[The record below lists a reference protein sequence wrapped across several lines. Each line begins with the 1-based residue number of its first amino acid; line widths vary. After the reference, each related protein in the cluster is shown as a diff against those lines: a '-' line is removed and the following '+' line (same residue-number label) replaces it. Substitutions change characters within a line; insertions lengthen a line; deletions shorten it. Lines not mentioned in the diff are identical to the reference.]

1 MIYVTTKPFLSI
13 TGLCIKAYKSD
24 ESGKLFI
31 NLCQTPD
38 ILAPRA
44 LTESELMEILESER
58 PDAFKIPMSISECY
72 DVKDKAGNKAT
83 ACDIAINDKFFQKI
97 LQSPLFSNFLT
108 ALMFEAIDDKY
119 KIKCMED
126 SWTILKN
133 LKAMTSGNLKSHR
146 IENRDNDQV
155 RQYYE
160 EEKPKSLIEEIGD
173 SDAQLLR
180 RGKVLPA
187 KSLSTYAPDPLKVKI
202 SEANYKKPD
211 YRLIKKV
218 DDSKNIQLI
227 AEFHLPDVTS
237 ANEIVLD
244 VGPDRIVVEARKKNY
259 LIEGFL
265 VDYEIKGDQVHSNY
279 DYGRSVLTVNLPVE
293 CI

>member
-1 MIYVTTKPFLSI
+1 M
-13 TGLCIKAYKSD
+13 CIKAYKAD

-31 NLCQTPD
+31 NLCQTSD

-44 LTESELMEILESER
+44 LTEGELLEILESES

-72 DVKDKAGNKAT
+72 DVKDKSGNKAT
-83 ACDIAINDKFFQKI
+83 ACDIAINDKFFEKI
-97 LQSPLFSNFLT
+97 LQSQLFSNFLT

-133 LKAMTSGNLKSHR
+133 LKAMTNGNLKSHR

-180 RGKVLPA
+180 SGKVLPA

>member
-1 MIYVTTKPFLSI
+1 M
-13 TGLCIKAYKSD
+13 CIKAYKAD

-31 NLCQTPD
+31 NLCQTSD

-44 LTESELMEILESER
+44 LTEGELLEILESES

-72 DVKDKAGNKAT
+72 DVKDKSGNKAT
-83 ACDIAINDKFFQKI
+83 ACDIAINDKFFEKI
-97 LQSPLFSNFLT
+97 LQSQLFSNFLT

>member
-1 MIYVTTKPFLSI
+1 MLILSLSI
-13 TGLCIKAYKSD
+13 TGLCIKAYKAD
-24 ESGKLFI
+24 ESGKLFT

-44 LTESELMEILESER
+44 LTEGELLEILESES

-72 DVKDKAGNKAT
+72 DVKDKSGNMAT
-83 ACDIAINDKFFQKI
+83 ACDIAINDKFFEKI
-97 LQSPLFSNFLT
+97 LQSQLFSNFLT

-119 KIKCMED
+119 KIKCVED

-133 LKAMTSGNLKSHR
+133 LKAMTNGNLKSHR

-155 RQYYE
+155 RQYYDPSTE
-160 EEKPKSLIEEIGD
+160 GEKPKCLIEEIGD

-180 RGKVLPA
+180 GKVGATKGP
-187 KSLSTYAPDPLKVKI
+187 STYAPHPLKVKI

-211 YRLIKKV
+211 YRLIKKG
-218 DDSKNIQLI
+218 DQLI
-227 AEFHLPDVTS
+227 AEFHLPDVAS
-237 ANEIVLD
+237 ASEIVLD

-265 VDYEIKGDQVHSNY
+265 VDYEIKTDLAQSNF
-279 DYGRSVLTVNLPVE
+279 DTGRSVLTVNLPVK
-293 CI
+293 CN